1 MTASVDQLYAGTE
14 YNIPIDMARD
24 LISREKAIE
33 IGVESVT
40 PPTFEAPTLVPFE
53 TKPIEPQEKPRK
65 KVKRA

>member
-1 MTASVDQLYAGTE
+1 MIASVDQLYAGTE

-33 IGVESVT
+33 IGVEPVA
-40 PPTFEAPTLVPFE
+40 PTFEAPTFAPSE